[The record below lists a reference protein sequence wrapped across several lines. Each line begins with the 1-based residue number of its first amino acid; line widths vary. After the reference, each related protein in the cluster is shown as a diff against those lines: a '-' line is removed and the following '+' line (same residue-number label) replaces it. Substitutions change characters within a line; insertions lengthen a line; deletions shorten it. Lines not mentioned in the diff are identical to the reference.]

1 MIGIII
7 VSAVLVILLFM
18 PEDRNQGFKSSYA
31 MRALLGVFEF
41 LAEIW
46 NEKPLRFAIK
56 TVLIIVLS
64 LVLLGMV
71 GSSFSCGRTPEEVKP
86 ITKTEKALE
95 TVDKGLDIWNIWKK

>member
-1 MIGIII
+1 MIGMII
-7 VSAVLVILLFM
+7 VSAVLMLLLFM

-31 MRALLGVFEF
+31 MRALLGIFEF

-56 TVLIIVLS
+56 TVLILVLS

-71 GSSFSCGRTPEEVKP
+71 GSFSCSSQPAPEP
-86 ITKTEKALE
+86 ITKTEKALK
-95 TVDKGLDIWNIWKK
+95 TVDKGLDIWDIWKK